1 MNIHKRFMFHFFGQL
16 ILTVIFIGALVM
28 TLFATIGFLV
38 MEEEVKDDLSEAGSL
53 YFSSNVEVDGRNVH
67 FKEELKTLVRE
78 QNGWLIIYTTDGV
91 PIGSYLTPKRTEEE
105 LLKEG
110 TGTDYHYWDLD
121 LPDSQTYVL
130 IYGKKHPNRNL
141 IQYVREDIK
150 WSQGRLS
157 LTEDTMQRM
166 KKENAWVQLL
176 DSNGKVVDD
185 YGTENE
191 PDSYSFRNLLNLES
205 KENVS
210 TFIDEKSKQKI
221 LVGIHSYQTLPSQ
234 KRNIFKAFTSGG
246 LILLLILFTLLIL
259 ATLWHARKFGLPL
272 LTMMKWIKNLSD
284 GVYEQPL
291 DDQEHPI
298 MLKKNGRLKRK
309 YRLYKDLITNLSQ
322 LNETLH
328 HNKRHEKQMIMTREE
343 WISGLSHD
351 LKTPL
356 SSISG
361 YAHMLESASYTWS
374 KEETMEFAGII
385 SEKSEFM
392 RELLDDLT
400 LTYRLKNQALPISKE
415 RTEMNEIVRRT
426 VIQYINDQAI
436 SDKEILFEP
445 YDGSLYAEI
454 DPKWFQRI
462 LDNVLANAIHYN
474 PSGTKITVSL
484 QSIEHHLIMITI
496 LDNGKGMDTE
506 TLDKLFQRY
515 YRGTSTTKTT
525 SGSGLGMAITKQ
537 LIELHGGSINV
548 TSTPGKGTKVRMIV
562 PV

>member
-28 TLFATIGFLV
+28 TFFATIGFLV

-53 YFSSNVEVDGRNVH
+53 YFSSNVAIDGRNVH
-67 FKEELKTLVRE
+67 FKEELKSLVRE
-78 QNGWLIIYTTDGV
+78 QNGWLIVYTADGV

-105 LLKEG
+105 LLEEG
-110 TGTDYHYWDLD
+110 PGTDYHYWNLD

-141 IQYVREDIK
+141 IQSVREDIK
-150 WSQGRLS
+150 WSQGSLS
-157 LTEDTMQRM
+157 LSEGTIQRM
-166 KKENAWVQLL
+166 KKENAWAQLL
-176 DSNGKVVDD
+176 DSHGTVVDE

-191 PDSYSFRNLLNLES
+191 PESYSFRNLLNLKS

-210 TFIDEKSKQKI
+210 IFNDEKSKQKI
-221 LVGIHSYQTLPSQ
+221 LVGIRSFQPSSSQ
-234 KRNIFKAFTSGG
+234 DRNIFKAFTSGG
-246 LILLLILFTLLIL
+246 FILLLILFTLLIL

-272 LTMMKWIKNLSD
+272 VTTMKWIQNLSD
-284 GVYEQPL
+284 GIYDQPL
-291 DDQEHPI
+291 DDQDHPI
-298 MLKKNGRLKRK
+298 MFKKNGRLKRK

-322 LNETLH
+322 LTETLQ
-328 HNKRHEKQMIMTREE
+328 HNRRHEKQMITTREE

-351 LKTPL
+351 IKTPL

-361 YAHMLESASYTWS
+361 YAHMLESAAYTWS

-400 LTYRLKNQALPISKE
+400 LTYRIKNQALPISKE

-426 VIQYINDQAI
+426 VIQYINDQTN
-436 SDKEILFEP
+436 SDKELRFEP
-445 YDGSLYAEI
+445 NDGSLYARV

-462 LDNVLANAIHYN
+462 LDNVLANATHYN
-474 PSGTKITVSL
+474 PPGTKITVTL
-484 QSIEHHLIMITI
+484 KTIEHQLIVITI
-496 LDNGKGMDTE
+496 RDNGKGMDIE
-506 TLDKLFQRY
+506 TLNKLFHRY

-548 TSTPGKGTKVRMIV
+548 TSAPQKGTKVRIMV
-562 PV
+562 PM

>member
-1 MNIHKRFMFHFFGQL
+1 MNIHKQFMFHFFGQL
-16 ILTVIFIGALVM
+16 ILTVLFLGSLVLA
-28 TLFATIGFLV
+28 LFAIIGFWV
-38 MEEEVKDDLSEAGSL
+38 MEEEVKEDLSEAGSL
-53 YFSSNVEVDGRNVH
+53 YFSSNIKVDRGKVH
-67 FKEELKTLVRE
+67 FKEELRTLVRE
-78 QNGWLIIYTTDGV
+78 QNGWLIVYTDEGV
-91 PIGSYLTPKRTEEE
+91 PIGSYLTPKRTEKE
-105 LLKEG
+105 LLEEG
-110 TGTDYHYWDLD
+110 TGTDYRYWNLD

-130 IYGKKHPNRNL
+130 IYGEKHPNRNL
-141 IQYVREDIK
+141 IQYVKEDME

-157 LTEDTMQRM
+157 LSESTNQRM

-191 PDSYSFRNLLNLES
+191 PEYYSVRELLNLKS

-221 LVGIHSYQTLPSQ
+221 LVGIRSYQTSPSQ
-234 KRNIFKAFTSGG
+234 ERNIFKAFTSGG
-246 LILLLILFTLLIL
+246 FILLLVLFTLLVL

-284 GVYEQPL
+284 GVYVQPL

-309 YRLYKDLITNLSQ
+309 YRLYKDLITNLSH
-322 LNETLH
+322 LTETLH

-361 YAHMLESASYTWS
+361 YAHMLGSAAYTWS
-374 KEETMEFAGII
+374 KEETMEFADII

-415 RTEMNEIVRRT
+415 RTELNEIVRRT
-426 VIQYINDQAI
+426 VIQYINDQANR
-436 SDKEILFEP
+436 DKELLFEP
-445 YDGSLYAEI
+445 YDESLYAEV
-454 DPKWFQRI
+454 DLKWFQRI

-474 PSGTKITVSL
+474 PAGTKITVSL
-484 QSIEHHLIMITI
+484 QSIEHHLIVITI

-548 TSTPGKGTKVRMIV
+548 TSAPGKGTKVRIIV

>member
-1 MNIHKRFMFHFFGQL
+1 MDIHKRFMFHFFGQL
-16 ILTVIFIGALVM
+16 ILTVLFLGALVL
-28 TLFATIGFLV
+28 TLFATIGFWV
-38 MEEEVKDDLSEAGSL
+38 MEEEVKEDLSEAGSL
-53 YFSSNVEVDGRNVH
+53 FFSSNVKVDGGNVH
-67 FKEELKTLVRE
+67 FKEELKKMVRE
-78 QNGWLIIYTTDGV
+78 QHGWLIVYTTDGV
-91 PIGSYLTPKRTEEE
+91 PIGSYLTPERTEEE
-105 LLKEG
+105 LLEEG
-110 TGTDYHYWDLD
+110 PGTDYHYWNLD

-130 IYGKKHPNRNL
+130 IYGKKHPNQNL
-141 IQYVREDIK
+141 IQYVKEDIK
-150 WSQGRLS
+150 WSQGSLS
-157 LTEDTMQRM
+157 LSEGTIQRM

-176 DSNGKVVDD
+176 DSHGKVVDE

-191 PDSYSFRNLLNLES
+191 PDSYSIRNLLHLKS

-210 TFIDEKSKQKI
+210 TFIDEKSKRRI
-221 LVGIHSYQTLPSQ
+221 LVGIRSSHPSPSQ
-234 KRNIFKAFTSGG
+234 ERTIFKAFTSGG
-246 LILLLILFTLLIL
+246 FILLLILFTLLIL

-284 GVYEQPL
+284 GVYEQPI

-322 LNETLH
+322 LTETLH

-361 YAHMLESASYTWS
+361 YAHMLESAAYTWS
-374 KEETMEFAGII
+374 KEETMEFASII

-415 RTEMNEIVRRT
+415 KTEMNEIVRRT
-426 VIQYINDQAI
+426 VIQYINDQAT
-436 SDKEILFEP
+436 SDKEFLFEP
-445 YDGSLYAEI
+445 YDGSLYAKV

-474 PSGTKITVSL
+474 PPGTKITVSL
-484 QSIEHHLIMITI
+484 KAIEHHLIVITI
-496 LDNGKGMDTE
+496 LDNGKGMDPV

-525 SGSGLGMAITKQ
+525 SGAGLGMAISKQ

-548 TSTPGKGTKVRMIV
+548 KSAPGKGTKVRMMFPI
-562 PV
+562 

>member
-1 MNIHKRFMFHFFGQL
+1 MNIHKQFMFHFFGQL
-16 ILTVIFIGALVM
+16 ILTVLFLGSLVLA
-28 TLFATIGFLV
+28 LFAIIGFWV
-38 MEEEVKDDLSEAGSL
+38 MEEEVKEDLSEAGSL
-53 YFSSNVEVDGRNVH
+53 YFSNNVEVEGGNVH
-67 FKEELKTLVRE
+67 FKEELRTLVRE
-78 QNGWLIIYTTDGV
+78 QNGWLIVYTADGV
-91 PIGSYLTPKRTEEE
+91 PIGSYLSPKRTEEE
-105 LLKEG
+105 LLEEG
-110 TGTDYHYWDLD
+110 TGTDYHYWNLD

-141 IQYVREDIK
+141 IQYVKEDME
-150 WSQGRLS
+150 WGPGRLS
-157 LTEDTMQRM
+157 LSEGTIQRM
-166 KKENAWVQLL
+166 NKENAWVQLL
-176 DSNGKVVDD
+176 DSNGKVVDE

-191 PDSYSFRNLLNLES
+191 PEYYSVRELLNLKS

-221 LVGIHSYQTLPSQ
+221 LVGIRSFQISPSPE
-234 KRNIFKAFTSGG
+234 RNIFKAFTSGG
-246 LILLLILFTLLIL
+246 FILLLILFTLLIL

-284 GVYEQPL
+284 GIYEQPL
-291 DDQEHPI
+291 DDQEYPI

-322 LNETLH
+322 LTETLH

-361 YAHMLESASYTWS
+361 YAHMLESAAYKWS

-385 SEKSEFM
+385 NEKSEYM

-426 VIQYINDQAI
+426 VIQYINDQAN
-436 SDKEILFEP
+436 SDKELLFEP
-445 YDGSLYAEI
+445 YDGSLYAEV
-454 DPKWFQRI
+454 DSKWFQRI
-462 LDNVLANAIHYN
+462 LDNVLANATHYN
-474 PSGTKITVSL
+474 PSGTRITVSL
-484 QSIEHHLIMITI
+484 QSIEHHLIVITI

-525 SGSGLGMAITKQ
+525 SGSGLGMAISKQ

-548 TSTPGKGTKVRMIV
+548 TSAPGKGTKVRIIV